1 MCCKKSL
8 LLSLFILL
16 FISLFI
22 IPADSLA
29 ALDDAEFWNLGF
41 SADSRYMCFAQ
52 YWVDSRGLFANA
64 EIRVVDMK
72 RNSFVSNGSAQLR
85 STMQVSVG
93 GNGRNS
99 VLDLVRGN
107 NAVLSSYAIEHMRRG
122 RIVYLRVGGG
132 AASNTIDFQDFQS
145 DNHYSIRLISSRN
158 SSGVAFSIRG
168 SITLADG
175 TRRDFSVG
183 LPDYYR
189 PNVVSYTVS
198 QIIVAPDN
206 RSHVFVIEQ
215 LVDVGGIAPVA
226 RYMVETLSID

>member
-1 MCCKKSL
+1 MYCKKSL
-8 LLSLFILL
+8 FLLLFILL
-16 FISLFI
+16 FIVPAASLV
-22 IPADSLA
+22 

-64 EIRVVDMK
+64 EIRVVDVK
-72 RNSFVSNGSAQLR
+72 RNSFVNNGEAQSR
-85 STMQVSVG
+85 STTPVSVG

-99 VLDLVRGN
+99 VLDLVRST
-107 NAVLSSYAIEHMRRG
+107 NAVLSRYAIEHVRRG
-122 RIVYLRVGGG
+122 RIIYLRVGGTP
-132 AASNTIDFQDFQS
+132 SSDMIEFQDFQS
-145 DNHYSIRLISSRN
+145 NNRYSIRLLSSQN
-158 SSGVAFSIRG
+158 SSGVAFHLQG
-168 SITLADG
+168 HITKADG

-189 PNVVSYTVS
+189 PNVVKYTVS

-206 RSHVFVIEQ
+206 RGHVFVIAQ
-215 LVDVGGIAPVA
+215 LVNAGKAVPVT